1 MNMNSAET
9 STTASKTSLYVAIVV
24 FTAALVL
31 LLVAAGIGNA
41 AQTPQARAPM
51 SVVTGTVKVQ
61 QQFETPIS
69 VFGLVESP
77 KSTSLSF
84 DTGGQIE
91 EVLVEEGDAVS
102 KGDVVARLDT
112 QRLRAQQ
119 EELNASLVRVKA
131 DLDLAKINNDRTQS
145 LVDRKLES
153 AQRLDETNASLSV
166 ANARVDEIEASLNS
180 MNVALDRAVLYA
192 PFDGQVN
199 RRFFDEG
206 SVVNVGT
213 AVIGITS
220 NEQFQA
226 RFAVPAD
233 IIDQFDIGES
243 VTLRIG
249 EQNAAGV
256 VTQRLAVRNIQTRT
270 VDILVTLNSND
281 KVRPGD
287 MAILFGA
294 RSHNE
299 QGSWLPVTALS
310 NGLRGLWRVFVL
322 SDAAQSERGT
332 ALEARVVEVVY
343 TDGNNAFVRGALK
356 DGDRYIVD
364 GTHKLSP
371 GQRVS
376 AASASTQT
384 QTQTE
389 RKPYSE
395 RSALE
400 SGVQSGVQSGGQSS
414 AQYAGVQ

>member
-1 MNMNSAET
+1 MNMNSADT
-9 STTASKTSLYVAIVV
+9 SSTASKASLYVAIVV

-119 EELNASLVRVKA
+119 EELNASLVRVNA
-131 DLDLAKINNDRTQS
+131 DLNLAKINNDRTQS

-180 MNVALDRAVLYA
+180 MKVALDRAVLYA

-206 SVVNVGT
+206 SVVNAGT

-233 IIDQFDIGES
+233 IIDQFDIGEP
-243 VTLRIG
+243 VIIQIG

-281 KVRPGD
+281 KLRPGD

-299 QGSWLPVTALS
+299 QGS
-310 NGLRGLWRVFVL
+310 
-322 SDAAQSERGT
+322 
-332 ALEARVVEVVY
+332 
-343 TDGNNAFVRGALK
+343 
-356 DGDRYIVD
+356 
-364 GTHKLSP
+364 
-371 GQRVS
+371 
-376 AASASTQT
+376 
-384 QTQTE
+384 
-389 RKPYSE
+389 
-395 RSALE
+395 
-400 SGVQSGVQSGGQSS
+400 
-414 AQYAGVQ
+414 

>member
-1 MNMNSAET
+1 MNMNSADT
-9 STTASKTSLYVAIVV
+9 SSTASKASLYIAIVA
-24 FTAALVL
+24 FAAALVL

-41 AQTPQARAPM
+41 AQTPQTRAPM

-84 DTGGQIE
+84 DSAGQIE

-102 KGDVVARLDT
+102 KGDIVARLDT

-131 DLDLAKINNDRTQS
+131 DLNLAKINNDRTQS

-206 SVVNVGT
+206 SVVNAGT
-213 AVIGITS
+213 AVVGITS

-233 IIDQFDIGES
+233 IIDQFDISES

-256 VTQRLAVRNIQTRT
+256 VTQRLTVRNIQTRT

-322 SDAAQSERGT
+322 SDAAQSESGT

-343 TDGNNAFVRGALK
+343 TDGKNAFVRGALK

-376 AASASTQT
+376 AASASTQA

-389 RKPYSE
+389 RKPYFE

-400 SGVQSGVQSGGQSS
+400 SGVQSGGQSS

>member
-1 MNMNSAET
+1 MDMNSGDTT
-9 STTASKTSLYVAIVV
+9 SSTSKAPLYIAILV

-41 AQTPQARAPM
+41 AQTSQARVPM

-61 QQFETPIS
+61 QQFETPIN

-84 DTGGQIE
+84 DTSGQIE

-102 KGDVVARLDT
+102 KGDVIARLDT

-131 DLDLAKINNDRTQS
+131 DLNLAKINKDRTQS

-153 AQRLDETNASLSV
+153 AQRLDETDASLSA
-166 ANARVDEIEASLNS
+166 ANARVDEVEASLNS
-180 MNVALDRAVLYA
+180 MAVALDRAVLYA

-206 SVVNVGT
+206 SVVNAGM
-213 AVIGITS
+213 AVVGITS
-220 NEQFQA
+220 NEQFQS

-233 IIDQFDIGES
+233 IIEQFDIGEP
-243 VTLRIG
+243 VIIRIG
-249 EQNAAGV
+249 KQNVEGV

-270 VDILVTLNSND
+270 VDILVTLDSND

-287 MAILFGA
+287 MAILSGG
-294 RSHNE
+294 RLHNE

-310 NGLRGLWRVFVL
+310 NGLRGLWRVFVI
-322 SDAAQSERGT
+322 SDPNKNESGT

-376 AASASTQT
+376 PANTQT
-384 QTQTE
+384 QAQVKPI
-389 RKPYSE
+389 RKPE
-395 RSALE
+395 LSAL
-400 SGVQSGVQSGGQSS
+400 QGGTL
-414 AQYAGVQ
+414 YAGAQ

>member
-1 MNMNSAET
+1 MNMNSADT
-9 STTASKTSLYVAIVV
+9 SSTASNASLYIAIVV

-41 AQTPQARAPM
+41 AQIPQARAPM
-51 SVVTGTVKVQ
+51 SVVTGTIKVQ

-84 DTGGQIE
+84 DTSGQIE

-119 EELNASLVRVKA
+119 EELKASLVRVKA
-131 DLDLAKINNDRTQS
+131 DLNLANINNDRTQS
-145 LVDRKLES
+145 LVERKLES
-153 AQRLDETNASLSV
+153 AQRLDETKASLSV

-199 RRFFDEG
+199 GRFFDEG
-206 SVVNVGT
+206 SVVNAT
-213 AVIGITS
+213 MAVVGITS
-220 NEQFQA
+220 NEHFQA

-233 IIDQFDIGES
+233 IIDQFDIGEP
-243 VTLRIG
+243 VIIRIG
-249 EQNAAGV
+249 EQNAEGV

-270 VDILVTLNSND
+270 VDVLVTLNSND
-281 KVRPGD
+281 EVRPGD
-287 MAILFGA
+287 MAILFGV
-294 RSHNE
+294 RSHDE

-322 SDAAQSERGT
+322 SGT
-332 ALEARVVEVVY
+332 AHNESGTAIEARVVEVVY
-343 TDGNNAFVRGALK
+343 TDGNSAFVRGALK
-356 DGDRYIVD
+356 EGERYIVD

-376 AASASTQT
+376 AASVSTQT

-389 RKPYSE
+389 RKSYSE

-400 SGVQSGVQSGGQSS
+400 SGVQRDGQNS
-414 AQYAGVQ
+414 AQYAGAQ